1 MSRVWCVVVS
11 ALLALMMQ
19 WHGAWGS
26 YAGTASAIIDP
37 SKVKQISWKPRSVC
51 VSARV
56 FFFYQTQVGIQR
68 MMITLIWMV
77 QSFRLRGFPD
87 GIGMRPL
94 DFHRQIG
101 AQEIR
106 GCR

>member
-37 SKVKQISWKPRSVC
+37 SKVKQVSWKPRSVC

-56 FFFYQTQVGIQR
+56 FFIKHKLVF
-68 MMITLIWMV
+68 
-77 QSFRLRGFPD
+77 S
-87 GIGMRPL
+87 
-94 DFHRQIG
+94 
-101 AQEIR
+101 E
-106 GCR
+106 